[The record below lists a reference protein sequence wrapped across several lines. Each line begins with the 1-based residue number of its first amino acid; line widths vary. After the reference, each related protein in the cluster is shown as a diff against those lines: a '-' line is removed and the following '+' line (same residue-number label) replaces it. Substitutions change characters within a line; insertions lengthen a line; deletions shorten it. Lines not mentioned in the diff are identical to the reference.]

1 MIHVGS
7 QVKVLSGQHA
17 GKIGSV
23 VKRDLQRSNRPSTKG
38 PSWLYTVMFANGE
51 TIPYFKDD
59 LEEMEETQG

>member
-7 QVKVLSGQHA
+7 KVKVLSGQHA
-17 GKIGSV
+17 GKVGNV
-23 VKRDLQRSNRPSTKG
+23 VKRDPQRSNRASTTR